1 MFDEMKK
8 PLGENLA
15 LYPPRGMARVD
26 WSRRC
31 AIRQFLFHIC
41 SWEYQ

>member
-8 PLGENLA
+8 PLGEIIT
-15 LYPPRGMARVD
+15 LYPPRWMTRTD

-31 AIRQFLFHIC
+31 AIHHFWFHTF
-41 SWEYQ
+41 SWKYK